1 MDKQEYVE
9 KGNLFKILSDP
20 NRLQII
26 NLLSNKEKCGCEL
39 LEKFNITQPTL
50 SHHMKVLID
59 SEIITSRKEANWVYY
74 KLNSEKMKEV
84 VDFLK
89 AICKNNNSE
98 CDCK

>member
-1 MDKQEYVE
+1 MDKKEYEE
-9 KGNLFKILSDP
+9 KADLFKILSDT

-26 NLLSNKEKCGCEL
+26 NLLSCKEKCACKL

-59 SEIITSRKEANWVYY
+59 SGLVSSRKEANWVYY
-74 KLNSEKMKEV
+74 KLNNEKMAEI

-89 AICKNNNSE
+89 KVCKNNNN
-98 CDCK
+98 DCYC